1 MGEGQW
7 SKSKRSEVILLGSEE
22 NIVVAIE
29 ETVLSCRS
37 VTTIVLR
44 TSSVDDVTRKNG
56 VSDAKNSG

>member
-7 SKSKRSEVILLGSEE
+7 SKGKRSEVILLGSEE